1 MRKEIQCIN
10 FDLDSVLYIPSDF
23 LDSTLLMSIKAMMQ
37 TGLKAELR
45 EALEKLKEIRSI
57 DSNAKDHFDKLCLF
71 FNKKYDPLIIAAG
84 IEKYWDCKIGNMTTA
99 PETMFVLSTLY
110 PAYPLSIISNG
121 PALKQA
127 GKIVRLGLA
136 HFFSKYDKSLQ
147 LNQHYFYA
155 TAKKTQVKPFPH
167 LWLQSRKDIG
177 YEFPSAVMVG
187 DRYWEDIFGANR
199 LGMITVKINRGSHL
213 EETIETAFEKAMQT
227 PEMKNHFLKKHSR
240 REIFS
245 LMTPDYTINS
255 LQELVKLLDIIQK

>member
-1 MRKEIQCIN
+1 MKKNIQCIN

-23 LDSTLLMSIKAMMQ
+23 LESTLLMSVKAMLQ
-37 TGLKAELR
+37 TGLRAELH
-45 EALEKLKEIRSI
+45 EALEKLKEIRST

-99 PETMFVLSTLY
+99 PETMFILSTLY
-110 PAYPLSIISNG
+110 PTYHLSIISNG

-136 HFFSKYDKSLQ
+136 HFFSKYDKKLQ
-147 LNQHYFYA
+147 LKQHHFYA
-155 TAKKTQVKPFPH
+155 TPKKNQVKPFPY
-167 LWLQSRKDIG
+167 LWLQSKKDIG

-187 DRYWEDIFGANR
+187 DRYWEDIFGAKR
-199 LGMITVKINRGSHL
+199 LGMNTVKIDRGNHL
-213 EETIETAFEKAMQT
+213 EENIEKAFEKAMQS
-227 PEMKNHFLKKHSR
+227 PEMKDYFLKEHSR

-245 LMTPDYTINS
+245 LMKPDYTVHS
-255 LQELVKLLDIIQK
+255 LQELIEILENL